1 MKGLR
6 KVFMVA
12 VALTF
17 FAGLLACQT
26 PAGRTTGAVIDDG
39 TITTK
44 VKSKLFGDE
53 RVSGF
58 AISVDTFQREV
69 TLTGAVN
76 TAEQKQIAT
85 EIASSVEGVRKV
97 NNVLQLK
104 KQ

>member
-1 MKGLR
+1 MKGLQ
-6 KVFMVA
+6 KVFMVV
-12 VALTF
+12 VALSL

-26 PAGRTTGAVIDDG
+26 PAGRTPGAVVDDG

-44 VKSKLFGDE
+44 VKSKLFADE
-53 RVSGF
+53 RLSGF

-76 TAEQKQIAT
+76 TAEEKQIAT
-85 EIASSVEGVRKV
+85 EIANSVEGVRRV

-104 KQ
+104 K